1 MVKKAAVLAAL
12 ILMIFTVAAPLGVCA
27 GDADTA
33 SQLLG
38 GICDIKTSG
47 GSTQSWID
55 GELTDKAGTSGEWY
69 VMALSQ
75 SGRYDLSNYHRQ
87 Q

>member
-38 GICDIKTSG
+38 DALKVELDNLTRE
-47 GSTQSWID
+47 Q
-55 GELTDKAGTSGEWY
+55 LTDILDMVDNAIEAIRNIGI
-69 VMALSQ
+69 
-75 SGRYDLSNYHRQ
+75 
-87 Q
+87 